1 MQPLP
6 TIATFAGP
14 LLVPLADATAA
25 RLAAI
30 LLAERDQAGLAE
42 PYAELLA
49 DDPPLALWAVCRAG
63 NALPELRDFRELG
76 RWLAD
81 NALDELDRDDER
93 LSQLD
98 SGSRVAGFLDVELEQ
113 WADAVATS
121 LIMGRAAADIASD
134 SLTAD
139 QAYFLAIFE
148 GFSRTLSLSP
158 AGIAPQPLPWP
169 RRLADELAQLSAD
182 TPSGGTV
189 LSAVRRARE
198 KMESARQAIRV
209 GREPNERADEC
220 RSEKCSRAAWVLER
234 DRWLANTPAVD
245 VKALVCR
252 LRKLRNFEADFER
265 QLETAKLDALKEFA
279 YGAGHEINNPLAN
292 ISARAQT
299 LLQLER
305 DPDRRRML
313 ATIHVQALRA
323 HEMISDLMLFARPP
337 RPKLQVLD
345 VAELAGEVVEQLRS
359 RAVENEVSLS
369 LSFAEVVTASAD
381 STQIAVAIS
390 ALCTNAI
397 QACDAGGQVRVE
409 VNRSSKFG
417 GTAQITVIDNGPGI
431 PESIRS
437 HIFDPFFSGREAGR
451 GLGFGLP
458 KCWRIV
464 TSHGGQMEV
473 GGGPQG
479 GACFSIF
486 LPLAAR

>member
-1 MQPLP
+1 PL
-6 TIATFAGP
+6 A
-14 LLVPLADATAA
+14 VPLADGTAA
-25 RLAAI
+25 RLAA
-30 LLAERDQAGLAE
+30 LLLRDQDQAGLAE
-42 PYAELLA
+42 QYAELLA

-63 NALPELRDFRELG
+63 STLPDLHDFRELG
-76 RWLAD
+76 RWLSD
-81 NALDELDRDDER
+81 HALDELASDDER
-93 LSQLD
+93 LSRLD
-98 SGSRVAGFLDVELEQ
+98 AGSRDASFSDVELGQ

-121 LIMGRAAADIASD
+121 LAMGRAAAELASD
-134 SLTAD
+134 SLAAD

-148 GFSRTLSLSP
+148 GFSRSLP
-158 AGIAPQPLPWP
+158 PCPPGIAAEHLPWP
-169 RRLADELAQLSAD
+169 RRLADELAQLSASTLKAD
-182 TPSGGTV
+182 AVFT
-189 LSAVRRARE
+189 AVRRARE
-198 KMESARQAIRV
+198 KIQSARQAV
-209 GREPNERADEC
+209 GVRREPTQRADEC
-220 RSEKCSRAAWVLER
+220 RAEGCSSAAWAHER
-234 DRWLANTPAVD
+234 DRWLARTPAVD

-252 LRKLRNFEADFER
+252 LRKLRNFETDFER
-265 QLETAKLDALKEFA
+265 ELETAKLDALKEFA

-345 VAELAGEVVEQLRS
+345 VAEVASEVVEQLRS
-359 RAVENEVSLS
+359 RALENQVSLS
-369 LSFAEVVTASAD
+369 LSSVEAVLASAD

-397 QACDAGGQVRVE
+397 EACDAGGQVRVE
-409 VNRSSKFG
+409 VSRSSKFG
-417 GTAQITVIDNGPGI
+417 GTAQITVTDNGPGI
-431 PESIRS
+431 PDSIRS

-464 TSHGGQMEV
+464 SSHGGQIEV
-473 GGGPQG
+473 DGGPHG

-486 LPLAAR
+486 LPLAGR